1 MHFTQTHSAPPS
13 INCRGRLVVFDRVH
27 LMGILNLTPD
37 SFYDGGKH
45 NTADTALKQTE
56 QLLREGADMIDV
68 GGMSSRPGAKVIS
81 EEKERKRVVPV
92 IKKIAKEFPEAILSI
107 DTVHGSVARAAVEA
121 GAHLVNDISMG
132 RIDKNLLPTVSELGV
147 PYILMHLQGKSP
159 GDMQDNPSYRNV
171 TMEVLDSFLYHIGV
185 LRSMGVKDIL
195 LDPGFGFGKTVEH
208 NYTLLRELSAFQILD
223 LPILAGLSRKSMICK
238 PLNIDPEQALNGT
251 TALHVLAIQNGAHL
265 LRVHDVKEAKE
276 VVKLMEQV
284 RGGSYFLKRD

>member
-159 GDMQDNPSYRNV
+159 RDMQDNPSYENV

>member
-159 GDMQDNPSYRNV
+159 GDMQDNPSYENV

>member
-276 VVKLMEQV
+276 VVRLMEQV